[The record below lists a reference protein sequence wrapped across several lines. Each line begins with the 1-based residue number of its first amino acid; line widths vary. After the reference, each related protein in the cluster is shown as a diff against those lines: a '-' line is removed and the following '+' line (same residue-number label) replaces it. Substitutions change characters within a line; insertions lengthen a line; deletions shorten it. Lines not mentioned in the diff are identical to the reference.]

1 MGYQPL
7 EKIFHKDPTPER
19 FSENKRI
26 AEKRREAESTFRT
39 GIVTEAGELFLAVPR
54 ELSLLNEKILRIER
68 LVSQKMRQLPPIA
81 LGALIRGLVIDEV
94 VSTNEL
100 EGVRS
105 TRKQINDLLEE
116 VGREGDELG
125 PRQVKRFKGLAN
137 LYLGLSEPNPRIPES
152 PEDIRE
158 IYDRVMSGEKL
169 GRNKPDGDLFRGGPV
184 EVIGIGG
191 RVIHENTLTEPQ
203 IIGAIQ
209 QMIDLAGS
217 EDIPETHSAIMAH
230 YVFEYIHPF
239 YDGNGRTGR
248 YLLALY
254 LSSPLS
260 TLTVLSL
267 SRMIA
272 ADRTAYYASFKLA
285 ESKLNHGEL
294 TFFVMS
300 MLETIRAAQDD
311 LIGELDA
318 KRAQLETADE
328 CLGALEEERGL
339 GRHEAGMLFMLAQ
352 HGLFAAFPSVA
363 LAEVAGYLGLHKQQT
378 RKYARRLEEA
388 GLIEATNTR
397 PVRFMLTSAARKALG
412 IEWEDG
418 GAS

>member
-1 MGYQPL
+1 MGYQSL
-7 EKIFHKDPTPER
+7 EKIFYKDPTPQR
-19 FSENKRI
+19 FSENERLAK
-26 AEKRREAESTFRT
+26 ERREAESTFRT

-68 LVSQKMRQLPPIA
+68 LVSQKMRQLPRIA
-81 LGALIRGLVIDEV
+81 LGTLIRGLVIDEV
-94 VSTNEL
+94 ISTNEL

-116 VGREGDELG
+116 VGREGDALG
-125 PRQVKRFKGLAN
+125 SRQKKRFKELAN
-137 LYLGLSEPNPRIPES
+137 LYLGLSEPGSRIPKR

-169 GRNKPDGDLFRGGPV
+169 GGDKPDGDLFRRGPV
-184 EVIGIGG
+184 EVVGIGG
-191 RVIHENTLTEPQ
+191 RVIHENTLAEPQ
-203 IIGAIQ
+203 IIEAIQ
-209 QMIDLAGS
+209 QMIDLAS
-217 EDIPETHSAIMAH
+217 SKDVPETYSAIMAH

-272 ADRTAYYASFKLA
+272 ADRTSYYASFKLA

-294 TFFVMS
+294 TFFVMG
-300 MLETIRAAQDD
+300 MLETIRSAQDE
-311 LIGELDA
+311 LIDELDA
-318 KRAQLETADE
+318 KRVQLETVDE
-328 CLGALEEERGL
+328 RLGVLGEEHGL
-339 GRHEAGMLFMLAQ
+339 GRHEAGILFLLAQ
-352 HGLFAAFPSVA
+352 YELFAAFPSVV
-363 LAEVAGYLGLHKQQT
+363 LIEVAGYLGLHKQQT

-388 GLIEATNTR
+388 GLIESTDTR
-397 PVRFMLTSAARKALG
+397 PIRFMLTDDAREALEIG
-412 IEWEDG
+412 
-418 GAS
+418 